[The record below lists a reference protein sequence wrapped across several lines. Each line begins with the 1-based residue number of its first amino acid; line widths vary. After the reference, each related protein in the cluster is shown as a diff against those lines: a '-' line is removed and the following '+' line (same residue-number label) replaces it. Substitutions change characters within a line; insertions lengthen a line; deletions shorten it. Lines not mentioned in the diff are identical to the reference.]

1 MKVRGVLF
9 GFVFFFFF
17 IVAFGSQ
24 RQRLELLNFH
34 GAFVCTWIPCSRA
47 GRTLVHL
54 STPTPL
60 SNTEASTGRNLRAKL
75 MSFRFDLH

>member
-1 MKVRGVLF
+1 MKVGGVLF
-9 GFVFFFFF
+9 GFVFFF

-24 RQRLELLNFH
+24 RQCLELLNIH
-34 GAFVCTWIPCSRA
+34 SAFVCTWIPYYRA
-47 GRTLVHL
+47 GRTSVPL

-60 SNTEASTGRNLRAKL
+60 SNTEASTGRNLRAKP

>member
-9 GFVFFFFF
+9 GFVFFFFYRGF
-17 IVAFGSQ
+17 WESAPASRAF
-24 RQRLELLNFH
+24 ELH
-34 GAFVCTWIPCSRA
+34 GAFVCTWILCSRA